1 VKKAFVALVLS
12 VWASV
17 ASAQNVNTDF
27 EAFPAATT
35 AEALAV
41 PGATFAGT
49 PAGSWTVIALLPGSF
64 GLVGGNALYSNGG
77 PPLTVDFAPGHSAY
91 RFDYATNPL
100 ANVQVT
106 GFRDGVLVFTH
117 TYAGAIPP
125 GIAFPEG
132 TAAAAGALFDRLEI
146 QNLGGGEIA
155 IDNLSATGASTIPT
169 LSQWGLILLAG
180 LMGIG
185 AFATLR
191 RRD

>member
-1 VKKAFVALVLS
+1 MKKAFVALVLS
-12 VWASV
+12 LWASF

-27 EAFPAATT
+27 EAFPVGTT

-132 TAAAAGALFDRLEI
+132 TAAAAGAIFDRLEI
-146 QNLGGGEIA
+146 VNLGGGEIA
-155 IDNLSATGASTIPT
+155 IDNFSATGASTIPT

-185 AFATLR
+185 AFATMR
-191 RRD
+191 RQA